1 MPGNDICV
9 TWRDA
14 ERNALRGI
22 LVSQLPSPT
31 SSSSTTSKL
40 SLMLLSTR
48 MQQGHQNC
56 HHYHYQLSSTLWSSW
71 KNQHVTTLK
80 EKRPCQET
88 SESCLL
94 RFSPQL
100 SSPSPSS
107 YWYFRFDI
115 IHVAKYHRFDL
126 FSLFVFWM
134 RRSWFCHKLFVCFR
148 KKFRPQTDQ
157 HQDQQPHVMFIHPQ
171 KSVRSGSSLSLL
183 LLLTEYLWQRKQQGD
198 ILGLQNHNHQHGS
211 F

>member
-56 HHYHYQLSSTLWSSW
+56 HHYHYQLSTLWSSW

-134 RRSWFCHKLFVCFR
+134 RRSWFCHKLFVCSR

-157 HQDQQPHVMFIHPQ
+157 HQDQQPHVIVIHPQ
-171 KSVRSGSSLSLL
+171 
-183 LLLTEYLWQRKQQGD
+183 
-198 ILGLQNHNHQHGS
+198 
-211 F
+211 